1 MINTILFVSF
11 GGLLI
16 ILIAMS
22 GNSCHAQN
30 NLFDTTQTTLFG
42 SQCTSSIM
50 FWIVCLMAILIQVAR
65 NKLWIKNSQATRE
78 ALNKQRGKRSLT
90 PILLYTLANTSLY
103 ILSILVILGGNLI
116 VLFCILLGNMIGVFM
131 SLSEQDADKERI
143 ATALLHLKCRW
154 DYLVTQ
160 KCTPEEKA
168 ELEELEDLKEWVQEW
183 LQLTPN
189 TQSPRVATSRLR
201 I

>member
-16 ILIAMS
+16 ILITLS
-22 GNSCHAQN
+22 GNCHAQN

-42 SQCTSSIM
+42 SRCTSSIM

-143 ATALLHLKCRW
+143 ATALLHIKCRW
-154 DYLVTQ
+154 DYLVRNTR
-160 KCTPEEKA
+160 TPEEEIEYQ
-168 ELEELEDLKEWVQEW
+168 ELKDLKEWVREW

-189 TQSPRVATSRLR
+189 TQSRVDAASRLR